1 MLQTYRAE
9 LSGSQ
14 LIWIDQPPVPA
25 KPRRVVVVVE
35 DEQPPASKTADVGQ
49 AFLQARGCLGRA
61 PREQV
66 LSRLD
71 ALREDWSR
79 DPQADQPEAR

>member
-25 KPRRVVVVVE
+25 TPRRVVVVVE
-35 DEQPPASKTADVGQ
+35 DEHLPALKATDVGQ
-49 AFLQARGCLGRA
+49 AFLQARGCLGHA
-61 PREQV
+61 AREDV

-79 DPQADQPEAR
+79 DPRADRPGAR